1 LINLPF
7 IIIHLD
13 QDNQMLFGI
22 KHTNTKNDILKFK
35 KGNIM
40 KEIYKYGLL
49 LILTASMTMA
59 TNLTSTQLVYESN
72 GSEDLITL
80 IIDGELSG
88 NEDWIGIYRPGSS
101 NDWSNVI
108 AWSWVDGGLAYF
120 TPDQLTEQVTDEWT
134 IRLHGDFEARLF
146 FNNSYHKEASAKFS
160 LTNPEYPALL
170 IEPEYTPYVQ
180 VLVNTKLSGDKDWV
194 GLYKADDANT
204 WGNVIA
210 WNWVP
215 KNGLITLDKVKKD
228 LPLPMGDY
236 EIRLFHHN
244 SFNVEKKAG
253 FILNLCYHGL
263 RGSTSYI
270 H

>member
-1 LINLPF
+1 
-7 IIIHLD
+7 
-13 QDNQMLFGI
+13 
-22 KHTNTKNDILKFK
+22 
-35 KGNIM
+35 M

-108 AWSWVDGGLAYF
+108 AWSWVNDTTIYFDRNSIKEEIYPGGIMVP
-120 TPDQLTEQVTDEWT
+120 T
-134 IRLHGDFEARLF
+134 HGDFEARLF

-194 GLYKADDANT
+194 GLYKANDANT
-204 WGNVIA
+204 WVNVIA

-215 KNGLITLDKVKKD
+215 KNRLITLDKVKKD

-253 FILNLCYHGL
+253 FVVN
-263 RGSTSYI
+263 SWSYNSGN
-270 H
+270 

>member
-1 LINLPF
+1 LISLPF

-13 QDNQMLFGI
+13 KDNQMLFGI

-35 KGNIM
+35 KENIM

-59 TNLTSTQLVYESN
+59 TNLTSTQLVYEYESD
-72 GSEDLITL
+72 DLITL

-108 AWSWVDGGLAYF
+108 AWSWVDDGGLAYF
-120 TPDQLTEQVTDEWT
+120 NSDQLTEQVTDEWT

-160 LTNPEYPALL
+160 LTNPEHPALL

-253 FILNLCYHGL
+253 FDEVN
-263 RGSTSYI
+263 SWSY
-270 H
+270 